1 MNYNHP
7 VKNSSTIGIRLM
19 CAIVFLVFTTLW
31 ITRFQADVLAAAQH
45 VYSGGVTSYNRVLAP
60 IILIAGL
67 QLLQLAVYG
76 VVRLR
81 KRSHALT
88 YFPSMLILGLLTD
101 VSADF
106 DTGFSPGAW
115 WWAFPLAIL
124 LWMAVVWL
132 ANSLQDVEPAQ
143 EPCGIFSMAMLSNMV
158 LMLLMILGVVLLSNT
173 NAVFHYRLR
182 AEACLLE
189 KDYHGALEAGK
200 KSLESDANLQMV
212 RMYALSCENQL
223 GERLFTYPVVA
234 GSSAML
240 PTAGESRTT
249 LYPLDSIYR
258 YFGARPAAAMPPVN
272 YLKAVAR
279 RDSVV
284 SRKIGDYMLCGML
297 IDKHLDLFVK
307 TLPMY
312 YPVADDQE
320 MDRLPRHYREA
331 LVLYTHLRK
340 NPVVVYHNAVMDED
354 FDNLQD
360 LESKYPDLME
370 RKGKVDEQYHGTY
383 WYYFEYQ

>member
-1 MNYNHP
+1 
-7 VKNSSTIGIRLM
+7 
-19 CAIVFLVFTTLW
+19 
-31 ITRFQADVLAAAQH
+31 
-45 VYSGGVTSYNRVLAP
+45 
-60 IILIAGL
+60 
-67 QLLQLAVYG
+67 
-76 VVRLR
+76 
-81 KRSHALT
+81 
-88 YFPSMLILGLLTD
+88 
-101 VSADF
+101 
-106 DTGFSPGAW
+106 
-115 WWAFPLAIL
+115 
-124 LWMAVVWL
+124 
-132 ANSLQDVEPAQ
+132 
-143 EPCGIFSMAMLSNMV
+143 
-158 LMLLMILGVVLLSNT
+158 
-173 NAVFHYRLR
+173 
-182 AEACLLE
+182 
-189 KDYHGALEAGK
+189 
-200 KSLESDANLQMV
+200 
-212 RMYALSCENQL
+212 
-223 GERLFTYPVVA
+223 
-234 GSSAML
+234 ML

-279 RDSVV
+279 RDSAV

-312 YPVADDQE
+312 YPMADDQE